1 MRKSILGAFALLV
14 AATAAVTSLRAH
26 AELRPPQPGLTGQA
40 LEEKQDQMQSG
51 YVGETREMT
60 LTLISV
66 QGAESV
72 RKVRFEGQEGVGR
85 HDKSRLSF
93 TYPADMDGAMLLTHE
108 QAERDD
114 DQWLYLP
121 AVKRIKRI
129 ATANQ
134 SGSFMG
140 SEFAYEDLVVR
151 QLDKYEFRYI
161 GDETIDGKDCYVIER
176 TPKNRSSGYSRI
188 VRWRMKDN
196 LQELRSDYYD
206 RKGELLKRRDMTG
219 HRLVEGYWRV
229 RSILVTNVQTGR
241 KSRLSFDDV
250 KLKVNL
256 PAERFSV
263 QEFNAAQ

>member
-1 MRKSILGAFALLV
+1 MHKSILSVLASAAFALTPV
-14 AATAAVTSLRAH
+14 H
-26 AELRPPQPGLTGQA
+26 AELRPPAAGFTGLG
-40 LEEKQDQMQSG
+40 LEQKQDQMQSG
-51 YVGETREMT
+51 YTGETREMT
-60 LTLISV
+60 LTLVSA
-66 QGAESV
+66 QGEESV
-72 RKVRFEGQEGVGR
+72 RKLRFEGQEGVNR
-85 HDKSRLSF
+85 HDRSLLRFS
-93 TYPADMDGAMLLTHE
+93 YPADMKGAMLLTHE
-108 QAERDD
+108 QGDGDD

-151 QLDKYEFRYI
+151 QLDKYEFRYV
-161 GDETIDGKDCYVIER
+161 GDETLDGKECYVIER
-176 TPKNRSSGYSRI
+176 VPKNKNSGYSRI
-188 VRWRMKDN
+188 VRWRLKDN

-206 RKGELLKRRDMTG
+206 RKGELLKRRDMKG
-219 HRLVEGYWRV
+219 HHLIDGYWRV

-241 KSRLSFDDV
+241 KSTLSFDEV

-256 PAERFSV
+256 PAEHFSV

>member
-1 MRKSILGAFALLV
+1 MRNSFLVVASI
-14 AATAAVTSLRAH
+14 AAAINVMSPPAR
-26 AELRPPQPGLTGQA
+26 AELRPPSADLTGHA
-40 LEEKQDQMQSG
+40 LEEKQDRMQSG
-51 YVGETREMT
+51 YIGETREMT
-60 LTLISV
+60 LTLISA
-66 QGAESV
+66 QGDESV
-72 RKVRFEGQEGVGR
+72 RKLRFEGQEGESR

-93 TYPADMDGAMLLTHE
+93 TYPADMKGAMLLTHE

-161 GDETIDGKDCYVIER
+161 GDETLAGKDCYVIER
-176 TPKNRSSGYSRI
+176 TPKNKNSGYSRI

-206 RKGELLKRRDMTG
+206 RKGELLKRRDMMG
-219 HRLVEGYWRV
+219 HHLVDGYWRV
-229 RSILVTNVQTGR
+229 SGILVTNMQTGR
-241 KSRLSFDDV
+241 KSKLTFDEV
-250 KLKVNL
+250 QLKVAL
-256 PAERFSV
+256 PAEHFSV